1 MENIIDKIQLLTGAD
16 DNQLELLETIVYL
29 VESKVLNRIGELEI
43 PKKLEFIVIEL
54 CVARFNRIGSEGLK
68 SESVDGAVQTY
79 ENELEAYEPIFE
91 KYMEKK
97 DNTKRLRMI

>member
-43 PKKLEFIVIEL
+43 PKKLEFIVVEL
-54 CVARFNRIGSEGLK
+54 SVARFNRIGSEGLK

-79 ENELEAYEPIFE
+79 EDDISAYEPIFE
-91 KYMEKK
+91 KYMERK
-97 DNTKRLRMI
+97 DGRGKLRMI

>member
-29 VESKVLNRIGELEI
+29 VESKVLNRIGELEV

-54 CVARFNRIGSEGLK
+54 SVARFNRIGSEGLK

-79 ENELEAYEPIFE
+79 EDDIAAYEPIFE
-91 KYMEKK
+91 KYMERK
-97 DNTKRLRMI
+97 DGRGKLRMI